1 MLCIEIDLDPFIVA
15 GGENIFVLGSLSADA
30 DVIFRQIDIGT
41 IFQKQLASSGY
52 TVIDQ
57 QRTYLQVG
65 VCLWPAVCI
74 DMDIGKCHA
83 WEKCVEGHLSATLRL
98 IKNEPCAVWI
108 FFNRYSGKQTV
119 IFHGF
124 SDQIFHSELLLPFV
138 LSCVY

>member
-1 MLCIEIDLDPFIVA
+1 MLRIEIDLDPFIVS
-15 GGENIFVLGSLSADA
+15 GGENIFVLGSLSAEA
-30 DVIFRQIDIGT
+30 DIIFRQIDIGT
-41 IFQKQLASSGY
+41 VFQKQLASSGY

-108 FFNRYSGKQTV
+108 FFNRYSGEQTV